1 MKFIFT
7 FYLISLWNLV
17 LCQYKVPV
25 HFTPSN
31 GLTTESM
38 YSCIVDKDGF
48 IWFASEMGA
57 TRFNG
62 HDFEH
67 FKAIEDAAN
76 SFLFFKVDKN
86 NRIWANTVAGDI
98 NYFQN
103 GKWNVSPQRKFIK
116 QNNLNVISNTLI
128 GTIEDLVVFK
138 YERDVLLVFNRN
150 ETIDFKFYKGLLDSL
165 TVHINYFKIEN
176 NNLILYTEKG
186 VKSINLDFLRPYDD
200 TPDLGYYFKNGN
212 KVNYIKA
219 NKIYEIQLD
228 NIGKINELLSFDSF
242 LYIASSKG
250 LNRFKKVNDTQ
261 FLKLDSPILNIP
273 CVSVSID
280 NQRNLWVCSQLE
292 GVYFYPYVLGESYY
306 NTNLKGDFFL
316 KALPDDNQF
325 DILTT
330 YGKVIKCNNGI
341 FTKVSDFKA
350 LSYDIQKIHADNYCL
365 TTKAL
370 YKNGKEFYTDE
381 GAWFKSFLIDKE
393 KKEIYIGC
401 GDRLIEAWP
410 NKRIIEKQTV
420 PNRIYGLTTNGS
432 ELLMAT
438 DNGVQTI
445 QNNKLKTYD
454 LGKHSNLKN
463 IASITISKDSSLFI
477 ISKNLGVLI
486 KNKQQ
491 YILLREN
498 IDLLEASTCSNSPKN
513 GWVLIGSRNGLNV
526 INYQTNPLRVLRIK
540 SFTNTSG
547 LCEKKI
553 NNIDY
558 NPETDNVLLT
568 FNNSI
573 QNVKLSDLLN
583 HFSESKLYFKYISSG
598 NQIHQDF
605 SELQFKN
612 NENNI
617 EIGFGTIDYA
627 SISKRG
633 YSYRLIGNSDNWND
647 INGNVVKFSD
657 LDPGEYIFELKLR
670 NRFAEKNVAIAMKF
684 NIIPS
689 FWQVWWFKVMLL
701 VFAFT
706 LLIWSINF
714 RQNKFIEKVKER
726 NKLEKEH
733 ASLELEA
740 IKAQINPHFIYN
752 CLNSIQH
759 SIVMNDSI
767 SAEKQLSTFS
777 KLVRETLDYSRVD
790 FIQLKHELAF
800 LNKYLWME
808 NMRFKEKLEYEI
820 ESSIL
825 NPDAV
830 FIPCMLIQPFVEN
843 AIKHGL
849 SQNGSDVSTVKIE
862 FTLVNNRIECRV
874 EDSGVGIDTSKIQQ
888 RDIAPSGIGLSMK
901 RVETY
906 NRIYNL
912 DIDVNIKNKKSITLT
927 QSGTLTIIN
936 IPLLNK
942 TPVKL

>member
-1 MKFIFT
+1 
-7 FYLISLWNLV
+7 
-17 LCQYKVPV
+17 
-25 HFTPSN
+25 
-31 GLTTESM
+31 M

-62 HDFEH
+62 HEFEH

-76 SFLFFKVDKN
+76 SFLFFKVDKH

-103 GKWNVSPQRKFIK
+103 GKWNESPQRKFIK
-116 QNNLNVISNTLI
+116 QINLNVFSNTLI

-138 YERDVLLVFNRN
+138 YERDVLLVFNKN
-150 ETIDFKFYKGLLDSL
+150 ETIDFKFYKGLIDTL
-165 TVHINYFKIEN
+165 TLQIVYFKIEK
-176 NNLILYTEKG
+176 NNLLLYTEKG
-186 VKSINLDFLRPYDD
+186 IKTINLDFLRPYKD

-219 NKIYEIQLD
+219 NKIYQIRLD

-242 LYIASSKG
+242 MYIASSRG
-250 LNRFKKVNDTQ
+250 LYRFKKVNDTQ
-261 FLKLDSPILNIP
+261 FVKQDLPILNIP

-280 NQRNLWVCSQLE
+280 NQKNLWACTQFE

-316 KALPDDNQF
+316 KALPDDDQF
-325 DILTT
+325 NLLTT
-330 YGKVIKCNNGI
+330 YGKVIKCKNGI

-350 LSYDIQKIHADNYCL
+350 LSYDIQKINEDNYCL
-365 TTKAL
+365 TTNAL

-381 GAWFKSFLIDKE
+381 GNWFKSFLFDKE

-401 GDRLIEAWP
+401 GDRFIEAWP
-410 NKRIIEKQTV
+410 NKRIIEMQTV
-420 PNRIYGLTTNGS
+420 PNRIYGLTANGS

-454 LGKHSNLKN
+454 LGKYSNLKN
-463 IASITISKDSSLFI
+463 IASISISKDSSLFI
-477 ISKNLGVLI
+477 ISKNQGVLI

-498 IDLLEASTCSNSPKN
+498 IDLLEASTCSISPKR

-526 INYQTNPLRVLRIK
+526 INYQINPLRVISIK

-573 QNVKLSDLLN
+573 QNVKLNDLLN

-598 NQIHQDF
+598 NQIHQNF

-612 NENNI
+612 NENDI

-633 YSYRLIGNSDNWND
+633 YSYRLIGNSDKWND
-647 INGNVVKFSD
+647 VNGNVVKFSD

-670 NRFAEKNVAIAMKF
+670 NHFAKKNVAIAMKF
-684 NIIPS
+684 NIVPS
-689 FWQVWWFKVMLL
+689 FWQVWWFKVILL
-701 VFAFT
+701 ILAFV
-706 LLIWSINF
+706 LLIWLINF
-714 RQNKFIEKVKER
+714 RQSKFIEKVKER

-759 SIVMNDSI
+759 SIVRNDSTR
-767 SAEKQLSTFS
+767 AEKQLSTFS

-790 FIQLKHELAF
+790 FIQLRNELAF
-800 LNKYLWME
+800 LEKYLWME
-808 NMRFKEKLEYEI
+808 NMRFKEKLEYQI
-820 ESSIL
+820 HSSL
-825 NPDAV
+825 TNPDAV
-830 FIPCMLIQPFVEN
+830 LIPCMLIQPFVEN

-849 SQNGSDVSTVKIE
+849 SQNGSDVSKLLIDFSQEKDRVM
-862 FTLVNNRIECRV
+862 CRV
-874 EDSGVGIDTSKIQQ
+874 EDSGVGIDASKIFPKN
-888 RDIAPSGIGLSMK
+888 IIPSGIGLSMK

-906 NRIYNL
+906 NSIYNL
-912 DIDVNIKNKKSITLT
+912 DIEIKIQNKKNIENT
-927 QSGTLTIIN
+927 QSGTLTTIS
-936 IPLLNK
+936 IPLIKN
-942 TPVKL
+942 TPLKI